1 MPSSSSPAASSAGS
15 SPDWRSAVGELTRR
29 TDPAEGALTS
39 IGLQLELLHLVRKG
53 ADAWR
58 PPTPER
64 VTAKTVAASERAE
77 YRVGARPVI
86 RGAGGGWTRKN
97 VTWKSLNFQ
106 THRLALHPGHQRWF
120 AEFAALYAATRTVH
134 LGQDPDWIFLDDY
147 ASPLVWSLLAQTE
160 PLGIALVGSAKEARI
175 TLGTRARFTLDAT
188 RADGSLRFTPSLGID
203 GVAVPLPD
211 AGAIGDHGVYRYGFD
226 PAPVIALAPTALSLT
241 AQERRALAHPDG
253 FTVPSGESAEFF
265 REHLPAL
272 RRGFAVTSPDE
283 TVQLPA
289 SPPPALVLTTRYE
302 PRDVLRLSWRWDR
315 AEDRGAAT
323 DRTDADEQE
332 KAEAATIAAV
342 EEILGRPPGPL
353 TVSLD
358 EHVVLRG
365 HETASFTVELLPAL
379 RAVPGL
385 RIESSG
391 TVADYRALVGE
402 PHLAL
407 TVMESDK
414 PDWFDLGFTVTIDGR
429 TVPFGKLF
437 AALSRGQTKL
447 LMVDKSYLSLAHP
460 SLARLR
466 ELITEASGLTEW
478 ETTPSLSRYHAP
490 IWDELA
496 ELADEAVL
504 PDSWLEALRGLNEPV
519 PSVPKPAGLHAEL
532 RPYQQSGFEWLA
544 FLWRHRLGG
553 ILADDMGLGKT
564 LQTLALV
571 AHAAEEG
578 ERRPFLVVAPTSV
591 VPNWAHEAARFVP
604 GVAAATITASAG
616 RGSLAAL
623 PDDAGLVIVS
633 YGLFRADPQGFR
645 ERDWAGLVLD
655 EAQFVKNPGSLAH
668 ESARDLGAPFTL
680 ALTGTPVE
688 NSLLDL
694 WAILAVVAPGLLP
707 PLRRFRDEYLRPIEH
722 REPQGLKGPDYSRG
736 RTRTE
741 AQAAAE
747 RLERLRGRIRP
758 FLLRRTKDLVA
769 PELPEK
775 QEQVLEVTLDPRH
788 QLLYDTYLQR
798 ERQKL
803 LRLLA
808 DGEHRDNFVVF
819 RSLTLLRMLSLDAAL
834 VDPDAGDIPS
844 AKLDALLEQLDDV
857 VAEGKRAL
865 VFSTFTS
872 FLDRAATR
880 LTEHGIPFVTLD
892 GSTRDRAGVVERFR
906 TGEAPVFLISL
917 KAGGF
922 GLTLTEADHVF
933 ILDPWWNPAAEEQ
946 AVDRTHRIGQDRRV
960 NVYRLVA
967 AGTIEEKI
975 MKLKERKKA
984 LTNALLDDGEPFA
997 EPLTADDLRGLL
1009 S

>member
-1 MPSSSSPAASSAGS
+1 MPSTSSP
-15 SPDWRSAVGELTRR
+15 PDWRSAVGELTR
-29 TDPAEGALTS
+29 TADPAEGALTS
-39 IGLQLELLHLVRKG
+39 IGLQLEVLRLVRKG
-53 ADAWR
+53 TDAWR

-64 VTAKTVAASERAE
+64 VTAKTVDADERAD

-106 THRLALHPGHQRWF
+106 THRLNLHPGHQRWF

-160 PLGIALVGSAKEARI
+160 PLGIVLVGSAKDARV
-175 TLGTRARFTLDAT
+175 TLGRQARFTLDAS
-188 RADGSLRFTPSLGID
+188 RGEGSLRFTPTLGID
-203 GVAVPLPD
+203 GVSVPLLD
-211 AGAIGDHGVYRYGFD
+211 AGAIADHGVYRYGFD
-226 PAPVIALAPTALSLT
+226 PAPSITLAPTALALT

-253 FTVPSGESAEFF
+253 FAVPSAESVEFF

-272 RRGFAVTSPDE
+272 RRGFAVASTDE
-283 TVQLPA
+283 SVLLPA
-289 SPPPALVLTTRYE
+289 PPPPALVLTARYE
-302 PRDVLRLSWRWDR
+302 PRDVVRLSWRWDR
-315 AEDRGAAT
+315 PGDRVGAI
-323 DRTDADEQE
+323 DRSDDAAREA
-332 KAEAATIAAV
+332 AEATTLAAAEELVGAIDLEQAT
-342 EEILGRPPGPL
+342 
-353 TVSLD
+353 
-358 EHVVLRG
+358 VLRG
-365 HETASFTVELLPAL
+365 ADTAQFTVEVLPAV
-379 RAVPGL
+379 RALPGV
-385 RIESSG
+385 RIETAG
-391 TVADYRALVGE
+391 AAGDYRALVCE
-402 PHLAL
+402 PHLAI
-407 TVMESDK
+407 TVRESEK
-414 PDWFDLGFTVTIDGR
+414 PDWFDLGVEVTIDGR

-447 LMVDKSYLSLAHP
+447 LMVDKSYLSLTHP
-460 SLARLR
+460 SLSRLR

-490 IWDELA
+490 LWDELA

-504 PDSWLEALRGLNEPV
+504 PDAWREALRGLAEPV
-519 PSVPKPAGLHAEL
+519 HPIEAPAELHAEL
-532 RPYQQSGFEWLA
+532 RPYQQAGFEWLV
-544 FLWRHRLGG
+544 FLWSHGLGG

-571 AHAAEEG
+571 AHAAEQG

-591 VPNWAHEAARFVP
+591 VPNWASEAARFVP
-604 GVAAATITASAG
+604 GTTTATITASAG
-616 RGSLAAL
+616 RGSLGSL
-623 PDDAGLVIVS
+623 PEDAGLVIVS
-633 YGLFRADPQGFR
+633 YALFRADPQGFR
-645 ERDWAGLVLD
+645 ARDWAGLVLD

-668 ESARDLGAPFTL
+668 ESARDLGTPFTL

-722 REPQGLKGPDYSRG
+722 AEPQGLKGPDYSRG

-747 RLERLRGRIRP
+747 RLTRLRTRIRP
-758 FLLRRTKDLVA
+758 FLLRRTKELVA

-775 QEQVLEVTLDPRH
+775 QEQVLEVALDPRH
-788 QLLYDTYLQR
+788 QVLYDTYLQR

-819 RSLTLLRMLSLDAAL
+819 RSLTLLRMLSLDASL
-834 VDPDAGDIPS
+834 VDPDASDIPS
-844 AKLDALLEQLDDV
+844 AKLDALLEQLDEV

-872 FLDRAATR
+872 FLDRASAR
-880 LTEHGIPFVTLD
+880 LTEHGIPFVRLD
-892 GSTRDRAGVVERFR
+892 GTTRDRAGVVERFR
-906 TGEAPVFLISL
+906 TGAAPVFLISL

-946 AVDRTHRIGQDRRV
+946 AVDRAHRIGQDRRV

-984 LTNALLDDGEPFA
+984 LTSSLLDEGEPFA
-997 EPLTADDLRGLL
+997 EPLTEDDIRGLL
-1009 S
+1009 E